1 MKRQP
6 TCICVNLRR
15 ASRAI
20 SQLYD
25 EAMAASGLKVTQF
38 SLLRAV
44 ERNEPVAIT
53 VLAAEMELDRTTLA
67 RNLIP
72 LERDRLVSQSAGH
85 DQRVTDVRLTAA
97 GRTAIKRALPLWE
110 AAQARV
116 GQHLGAERLA
126 QLRAIAEE
134 ATAALVQ
141 VKATKP

>member
-6 TCICVNLRR
+6 ADYAPRSCICVNLRR

-53 VLAAEMELDRTTLA
+53 VLADDMELDRTTLA
-67 RNLIP
+67 RNLAP
-72 LERDRLVSQSAGH
+72 LERDRLLKRSAGR
-85 DQRVTDVRLTAA
+85 D
-97 GRTAIKRALPLWE
+97 
-110 AAQARV
+110 
-116 GQHLGAERLA
+116 
-126 QLRAIAEE
+126 
-134 ATAALVQ
+134 
-141 VKATKP
+141 